1 MAIVPID
8 NAHLTQSLLNDAMQ
22 MRTFVQWIEARYSVY
37 NQNCSTANMTAAGIS
52 SGDQT
57 TVLAFIAD
65 LSRINT
71 LLVAL
76 SRQMQQISRMMSTLS
91 WAYCDQC

>member
-71 LLVAL
+71 LAGGTVPSNAAN
-76 SRQMQQISRMMSTLS
+76 I
-91 WAYCDQC
+91 AYDVNAILGIL